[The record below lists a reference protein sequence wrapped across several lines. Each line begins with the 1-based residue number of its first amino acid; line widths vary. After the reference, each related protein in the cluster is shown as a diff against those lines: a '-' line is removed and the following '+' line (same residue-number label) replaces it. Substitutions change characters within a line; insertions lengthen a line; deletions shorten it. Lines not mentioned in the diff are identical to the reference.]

1 MKLLSLPFLEKRQNK
16 EYFLA
21 LVLRNEKV
29 NAVFFE
35 ESGGKVSV
43 LGKHSEYFENSI
55 EQASLDELLDVLDKA
70 ISTAEQSLPENIET
84 VKTIFG
90 VKGTWVE
97 NNKIKKEYLIK
108 LKKISDELGLVPIG
122 FLVVFEAI
130 AHLLQKEEGA
140 PVTTILIE
148 AGEKYISVA
157 NIRAGRIVESKT
169 SEILESPTQTVDNLL
184 KHFSSSEILPARII
198 IFNGDEDESQEFINH
213 RWSKSLP
220 FLHLPQVT
228 TLPSEF
234 DGRAI
239 LYGAAQQMGFDV
251 FETEISDKM
260 PAPRLVHQRFIDGG
274 SPGEGGERE
283 KIEKIEAGKKEEDEE
298 EKQEKTE
305 EDFENEAV
313 TDKVKKIPDNSSME
327 YFGFVEDK
335 DILKEPAPKKGPP
348 ESIDRDL
355 EKKIEDLPAGK
366 AGIPEELMVEE
377 GEKKQVPMSAAMIF
391 AGLKSVSE
399 KLADIAK
406 KMPLKKI
413 LTGIPFIPRGGK
425 AILIPAG
432 IIVLFVILIVFYF
445 FVNKATIVLSI
456 DGKRTDKTQN
466 ITFSKNP
473 TDPSRSIIQAEFIS
487 VSEDGSVSTQSTGK
501 KEVGDR
507 ARGTVTIFNND
518 SSPKTLSSGTTIT
531 SSNGLDFTL
540 DKSVTV
546 SSASGDIFSGTTPG
560 KANDNVTS
568 SKIGQEY
575 NLPSNTKLTIGGANS
590 STAAKND
597 NAFSGG
603 TKKEVTVVS
612 KDDIAKLL
620 EDLPRNLEGKA
631 RNDLSK
637 KVSDDKVLLPVFIS
651 ATVSKKHFDKN
662 TNDEAKQVTLK
673 GSVNFEGIAYKK
685 NDATNFANELLKTS
699 ISGDLTVDP
708 NNIKVQVKDIKEN
721 KNKEVAADITIV
733 GTLVPKIDEEKLSK
747 QIAGKSFKNAQ
758 DILEKLPQISSADI
772 KLFFNIPFFQNRLPF
787 SFRNVKI
794 TTTINE

>member
-1 MKLLSLPFLEKRQNK
+1 MKIPSLPFLEKKENK

-55 EQASLDELLDVLDKA
+55 EQASLDELLDALDKA

-84 VKTIFG
+84 VRTIFG
-90 VKGTWVE
+90 VKGAWVE
-97 NNKIKKEYLIK
+97 DNKIKKEYLIK
-108 LKKISDELGLVPIG
+108 LKKISDGLGLVPIG

-140 PVTTILIE
+140 PVTTILVE

-169 SEILESPTQTVDNLL
+169 SEILESPAQTVDNLL
-184 KHFSSSEILPARII
+184 KRFSSSEILPARII
-198 IFNGDEDESQEFINH
+198 IFNGDEDEGQEFINH

-228 TLPSEF
+228 ALPQDF
-234 DGRAI
+234 DGRAV
-239 LYGAAQQMGFDV
+239 LFGAAQQMGFDV
-251 FETEISDKM
+251 LESEISQEM
-260 PAPRLVHQRFIDGG
+260 PAHNASV
-274 SPGEGGERE
+274 SVAGGEE
-283 KIEKIEAGKKEEDEE
+283 KEETAESLSARLDSAKRVGRKETDEGF
-298 EKQEKTE
+298 
-305 EDFENEAV
+305 EDEAV
-313 TDKVKKIPDNSSME
+313 TGKVKKIPDNSSME

-335 DILKEPAPKKGPP
+335 DILKEPAPKKTPF
-348 ESIDRDL
+348 ESIDQDL
-355 EKKIEDLPAGK
+355 EKKIEEV
-366 AGIPEELMVEE
+366 PEELMMEE
-377 GEKKQVPMSAAMIF
+377 GEKKQALMSAAMIF

-560 KANDNVTS
+560 KANVNVTS

-708 NNIKVQVKDIKEN
+708 NNIKVQVKDIKET
-721 KNKEVAADITIV
+721 KGEVNANITIA
-733 GTLVPKIDEEKLSK
+733 GSLVPKIDEGKFSK
-747 QIAGKSFKNAQ
+747 EVSGKSFSDAEEIFKK
-758 DILEKLPQISSADI
+758 IPQISDVEI
-772 KLFFNIPFFQNRLPF
+772 KLSFNIPFFPKRLPF
-787 SFRNVKI
+787 SSKNVKI
-794 TTTINE
+794 TTRING

>member
-1 MKLLSLPFLEKRQNK
+1 MKLPSLPFLKKKENK

-239 LYGAAQQMGFDV
+239 LFGAAQQMGFDV

-283 KIEKIEAGKKEEDEE
+283 KIEKIETGKKEEDEE

-432 IIVLFVILIVFYF
+432 IIVLFVILIVLYF
-445 FVNKATIVLSI
+445 FVNKATVVLSI
-456 DGKRTDKTQN
+456 DGKKIDKNQN
-466 ITFSKNP
+466 VTFSDKP
-473 TDPSRSIIQAEFIS
+473 SDPVNNIIQAEFVS
-487 VSEDGSVSTQSTGK
+487 VSEDGSVSTAATGK
-501 KEVGDR
+501 KEVGDK
-507 ARGTVTIFNND
+507 AKGIVTIFNND
-518 SSPKTLSSGTTIT
+518 SSPKTLSKETTIT
-531 SSNGLDFTL
+531 SSSNLGFIL

-560 KANDNVTS
+560 KANANVTAD
-568 SKIGQEY
+568 KIGQEY
-575 NLPSNTKLTIGGANS
+575 NLPSNTKFTIGE
-590 STAAKND
+590 STTMAAKND
-597 NAFSGG
+597 NPFSGG

-612 KDDIAKLL
+612 KDDITKLL
-620 EDLPRNLEGKA
+620 QDLPKNLEKKA
-631 RNDLSK
+631 KDDLEK
-637 KVSDDKVLLPVFIS
+637 KVSGDKVLLPVFIS
-651 ATVSKKHFDKN
+651 ATVNKKDFDKD
-662 TNDEAKQVTLK
+662 TNDEAKQVTLI

-794 TTTINE
+794 TTKINE